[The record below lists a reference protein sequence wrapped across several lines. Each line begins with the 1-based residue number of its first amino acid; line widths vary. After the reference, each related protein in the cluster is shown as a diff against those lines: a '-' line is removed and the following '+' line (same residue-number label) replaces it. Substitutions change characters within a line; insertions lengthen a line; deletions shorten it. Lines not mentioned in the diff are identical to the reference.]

1 MSIQK
6 YKQNFETPFLT
17 IDVINAELKSLRS
30 ISEKTKEIKD
40 KIYFILEKKEAII
53 NNKLH

>member
-6 YKQNFETPFLT
+6 YKQNFETQFVT

-40 KIYFILEKKEAII
+40 KIYFILEKKEAIL

>member
-17 IDVINAELKSLRS
+17 IDVINAELKSLRL
-30 ISEKTKEIKD
+30 ISEKTQEIKD

>member
-40 KIYFILEKKEAII
+40 KIYFILEKKEAIL

>member
-6 YKQNFETPFLT
+6 YKQNFETPFIT

-40 KIYFILEKKEAII
+40 KIYFILEKKEAILDSKI
-53 NNKLH
+53 H

>member
-6 YKQNFETPFLT
+6 YKQNFETQFVT
-17 IDVINAELKSLRS
+17 IDVINAELKSLRL
-30 ISEKTKEIKD
+30 ISEKTQEIKD
-40 KIYFILEKKEAII
+40 KIYFILEKKEAIL